1 VFDDSTRDM
10 DSTNSAEVFREFS
23 FPCPLPSSLI
33 FESRVNKTTRST
45 SWSKTRLG
53 ITWIQIQN
61 FPRSRVIMPGRFSVE
76 RGSFFSFVS
85 FGLVWF
91 GLVLFGLVWFGL
103 VCFMYDSL
111 FDRRFVNQ
119 RSQSSLMKSFKQ
131 ERSSVGRMW
140 VVAQRR

>member
-1 VFDDSTRDM
+1 M
-10 DSTNSAEVFREFS
+10 
-23 FPCPLPSSLI
+23 
-33 FESRVNKTTRST
+33 
-45 SWSKTRLG
+45 
-53 ITWIQIQN
+53 
-61 FPRSRVIMPGRFSVE
+61 FSVMM
-76 RGSFFSFVS
+76 RCCVFSLLCWLS
-85 FGLVWF
+85 W
-91 GLVLFGLVWFGL
+91 FGLVWFGL